1 MLGWA
6 LPRRPGTFPEQIQ
19 VTLAA
24 IASKPDGIAI
34 NYYGKPFE
42 DSTSKALDAAITVVL
57 YNNNQLDGE
66 NLPTDSRIRRLA
78 FIGQDESK
86 SGEALAA
93 AFVPTLPR
101 GTAVLLINPF
111 PQSHVLKVRRD
122 AVASALDAAGL
133 PYADLNMDNSGDEG
147 KYLSIIGPYLA
158 THSEI
163 GAVIGMGN
171 PGSNP
176 AAKYVSDNHL
186 SYPIATFDVGP
197 TTATYIQQGVV
208 SLAINQQPFLQ
219 GYMSIVN
226 LALALKF
233 GFTPVN
239 VNTGTS
245 VVNRSN
251 VEAVLRLIAQGK
263 G

>member
-1 MLGWA
+1 LAPPIIPW
-6 LPRRPGTFPEQIQ
+6 RHQFQI
-19 VTLAA
+19 T
-24 IASKPDGIAI
+24 
-34 NYYGKPFE
+34 
-42 DSTSKALDAAITVVL
+42 
-57 YNNNQLDGE
+57 
-66 NLPTDSRIRRLA
+66 
-78 FIGQDESK
+78 
-86 SGEALAA
+86 
-93 AFVPTLPR
+93 
-101 GTAVLLINPF
+101 PF
-111 PQSHVLKVRRD
+111 PQSYALKVRRD
-122 AVASALDAAGL
+122 AVAHALDGAGL
-133 PYADLNMDNSGDEG
+133 AHADLNMDNSGDEG
-147 KYLSIIGPYLA
+147 KYLSVIGPYLA
-158 THSEI
+158 AHNDI
-163 GAVIGMGN
+163 GAVVGMGN

-176 AAKYVSDNHL
+176 AAKYLSDNHL
-186 SYPIATFDVGP
+186 SFPIATFDVGP

-251 VEAVLRLIAQGK
+251 VDAVLRLIAQGK